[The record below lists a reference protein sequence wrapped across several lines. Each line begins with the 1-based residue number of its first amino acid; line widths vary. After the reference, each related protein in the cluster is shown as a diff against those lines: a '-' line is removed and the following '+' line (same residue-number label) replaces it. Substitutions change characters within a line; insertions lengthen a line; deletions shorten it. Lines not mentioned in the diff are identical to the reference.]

1 MKKIDTRVQYTKEMF
16 HRALLNLME
25 TKPINKI
32 TIKELCEAAS
42 LNRGTFYLH
51 YTEPQDILTE
61 IEDDFIEENM
71 SFLTRY
77 LSPEHDTDPMSLM
90 YSHMLKN
97 QDTYRLIIGK
107 GNDTVFQ
114 ERLKKLV
121 KSTVLQDWERDNP
134 NCKREDLEFVFDYVF
149 AGSIRMIL
157 GLDQDGELSMK
168 EFAHRL
174 DRLGHYA
181 QLAIREFHYPQCS
194 HRAKYQW

>member
-32 TIKELCEAAS
+32 SIKELCEAAS

-61 IEDDFIEENM
+61 IEDSFIEENM
-71 SFLTRY
+71 SFLTSY
-77 LSPEHDTDPMSLM
+77 LSPKHDTDPMGLM
-90 YSHMLKN
+90 FSNVLKK
-97 QDTYRLIIGK
+97 QDIYRLIIGK
-107 GNDTVFQ
+107 GNDAAFS
-114 ERLKKLV
+114 EKLKNLV
-121 KSTVLQDWERDNP
+121 KPTVLKDWERDNP
-134 NCKREDLEFVFDYVF
+134 NCKKEDLEFVFDFVF

-157 GLDQDGELSMK
+157 SLNQDGDLSMK

-174 DRLGHYA
+174 DRLGHYS
-181 QLAIREFHYPQCS
+181 QLAIKEFHRYP
-194 HRAKYQW
+194 

>member
-51 YTEPQDILTE
+51 YTEPQDILNE
-61 IEDDFIEENM
+61 IEDGFIAETM
-71 SFLTRY
+71 PYLTSY
-77 LSPEHDTDPMSLM
+77 LSPQHDMDPMGLLFSNI
-90 YSHMLKN
+90 LKN
-97 QDTYRLIIGK
+97 QDTYRLIIEK
-107 GNDTVFQ
+107 GNDSTFP
-114 ERLKKLV
+114 EHLKKMV
-121 KSTVLQDWERDNP
+121 KPTVLKDWERDNP

-149 AGSIRMIL
+149 AGSIRLIL
-157 GLDQDGELSMK
+157 GLNQDGDLSMK

-181 QLAIREFHYPQCS
+181 QLAIQEF
-194 HRAKYQW
+194 